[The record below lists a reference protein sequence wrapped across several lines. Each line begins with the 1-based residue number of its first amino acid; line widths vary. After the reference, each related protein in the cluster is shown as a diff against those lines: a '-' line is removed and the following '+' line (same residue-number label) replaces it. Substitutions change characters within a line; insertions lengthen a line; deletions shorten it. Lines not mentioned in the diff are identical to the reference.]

1 MAKKNS
7 RHYPVVKGSPI
18 SSGGAANTL
27 VDMARNLSV
36 LNRRL
41 YRFGRNYNVKVD
53 VRHDYAGP
61 AIEVFA
67 LRDDW
72 AVQKAFQMAYQK
84 YLDNTMDERENLSSK
99 QVARWE
105 DFRIEHGLTLGLN
118 AARPVMHNVAGAA
131 SVLNAGEFELS
142 TVIDAS
148 DTRRTFTWGTPGA
161 TEWGILQEY
170 DKAGNAPTTPTD
182 TVGSSGQRGPYSG
195 LDADTDDLMALDMQQ
210 HGDDPPY
217 DRTGVNATTPWVR
230 IAVLGGTAGTQ
241 KLSSGFFNAP
251 CGLVLLKGFSE
262 TSEAYSVEVEAKG
275 GDYKGVHAPSMVEVA
290 TVNRKR
296 KVVK

>member
-1 MAKKNS
+1 MPNK
-7 RHYPVVKGSPI
+7 HYPVVRSSPI
-18 SSGGAANTL
+18 SSGAAANTL
-27 VDMARNLSV
+27 VDTARHLSV

-72 AVQKAFQMAYQK
+72 AVQKAFQMAYQQ
-84 YLDNTMDERENLSSK
+84 YLDNTMKERENLSTK

-105 DFRIEHGLTLGLN
+105 DFRIDDGLSLSKN
-118 AARPVMHNVAGAA
+118 SARPVMHTIAGAA

-142 TVIDAS
+142 TVVDDS
-148 DTRRTFTWGTPGA
+148 DTRRTFTWGTPAA

-170 DKAGNAPTTPTD
+170 DKVGNAPTTPTD
-182 TVGSSGQRGPYSG
+182 TVGSTGQRGPYSG
-195 LDADTDDLMALDMQQ
+195 LDADYDDLMALDLQQ
-210 HGDDPPY
+210 HGDNPPY
-217 DRTGVNATTPWVR
+217 DRTGVNATSPWVR

-241 KLSSGFFNAP
+241 KLSSGFFTAP
-251 CGLVLLKGFSE
+251 CGLVLLKGFGE
-262 TSEAYSVEVEAKG
+262 TGEAYSVEIEAKSG
-275 GDYKGVHAPSMVEVA
+275 SYKGVHAPSMLE
-290 TVNRKR
+290 
-296 KVVK
+296 